1 MVKQTAAAQRRTD
14 AETRKAAKAAS
25 GSTAAASS
33 HVSPGE
39 SQADVAAEPQA
50 SKGTTRHARAA
61 SECALSQA
69 GDSSTPALARLVEQ
83 AGNGPK
89 AELQI
94 NADIHQREQGGTT
107 VGSSHA
113 AQGTAGAAS
122 EAAQAGASSTG
133 DVCKAEV
140 TAGSIAP
147 PKQRENQDMNSLRTA
162 AATGEEDVK
171 VTAGDLA
178 GNKGNGKARA
188 GRKRAA
194 GAIDDTA
201 AGASKT
207 GAQASRSTR
216 SKQGTC
222 PLCTRLC

>member
-14 AETRKAAKAAS
+14 AEARKAAKAAS

-50 SKGTTRHARAA
+50 SKGTTRQGRAA
-61 SECALSQA
+61 SECALPQA
-69 GDSSTPALARLVEQ
+69 GDSSAPALAVSVEQ
-83 AGNGPK
+83 AGKGPK
-89 AELQI
+89 AELQTTV
-94 NADIHQREQGGTT
+94 DIHQMEQGGTT

-140 TAGSIAP
+140 TTGSIAP
-147 PKQRENQDMNSLRTA
+147 LKQRENQDMNSLRTA

-178 GNKGNGKARA
+178 GNGKARA

-222 PLCTRLC
+222 PLCTRLS